1 MRVGFFGFKVLFLGF
16 AVSGKQIASRSSQ
29 SESYSLYAFGDN
41 IGGFPMYYADGNA
54 VVGNK
59 TPQNATNVSQVS
71 FTPGESGPMI
81 GNPTSNSTTVNGS
94 SQRAFQ
100 NQQFY
105 VPSPDSSDHQVGFT
119 QNATSNQVTSKFIW
133 YGHFL
138 LVENDSGEYT
148 SLFYAKKTEQEDV
161 FSLQWNITDED
172 DEGDYISISM
182 RGLPPLKCLKKI
194 LSLPW
199 ASASTRPTVSSSS
212 LT

>member
-1 MRVGFFGFKVLFLGF
+1 
-16 AVSGKQIASRSSQ
+16 
-29 SESYSLYAFGDN
+29 
-41 IGGFPMYYADGNA
+41 
-54 VVGNK
+54 
-59 TPQNATNVSQVS
+59 
-71 FTPGESGPMI
+71 MI
-81 GNPTSNSTTVNGS
+81 GNPTSNSTTVNGTN
-94 SQRAFQ
+94 QRAFQ

-172 DEGDYISISM
+172 DEGDYISISI
-182 RGLPPLKCLKKI
+182 RSLPP
-194 LSLPW
+194 SN
-199 ASASTRPTVSSSS
+199 A
-212 LT
+212 

>member
-41 IGGFPMYYADGNA
+41 IGGFPMYYAD
-54 VVGNK
+54 V
-59 TPQNATNVSQVS
+59 
-71 FTPGESGPMI
+71 TPGESGPMI

-182 RGLPPLKCLKKI
+182 RGLPP
-194 LSLPW
+194 SN
-199 ASASTRPTVSSSS
+199 A
-212 LT
+212 